1 MSNLGPNY
9 QPFQPTPNQNY
20 SPDPNYIPVQTSP
33 NDGSIS
39 SRLASTRMVRI
50 RIQTKCVCSEL
61 TCNKPFFQINTIS
74 KIDDLNPNNEGELP
88 LLEAELFIPCCCPE
102 PIKYNYIDAQTRQPF
117 AISRYIDMIRQVG
130 CCCGNYFAFPDIH
143 HFKISEPNNISVTKC
158 YDSRSFYRTTEYNC
172 ASFYKIGKP
181 YVPVDCC
188 EECCK
193 DCCKCQSSSTDSCS
207 CCCCC
212 NKIEVVKR
220 IYVDIFNMSNQC
232 VGKYVRFYDVTGCC
246 CSMKPTLFY
255 EIYFPPDANEMLKL
269 ALIGQFIFCQHFG
282 PDVFTV
288 LPLTTDLN
296 MVSLGNI

>member
-50 RIQTKCVCSEL
+50 RIQIKWVCSDL
-61 TCNKPFFQINTIS
+61 AYKAIFQINTIS

-88 LLEAELFIPCCCPE
+88 LLEAELFIPCCPE

-117 AISRYIDMIRQVG
+117 AISRYINLGRQVG
-130 CCCGNYFAFPDIH
+130 CCCGHYFVFPDIH

-193 DCCKCQSSSTDSCS
+193 DCCK
-207 CCCCC
+207 
-212 NKIEVVKR
+212 
-220 IYVDIFNMSNQC
+220 
-232 VGKYVRFYDVTGCC
+232 
-246 CSMKPTLFY
+246 
-255 EIYFPPDANEMLKL
+255 
-269 ALIGQFIFCQHFG
+269 
-282 PDVFTV
+282 
-288 LPLTTDLN
+288 
-296 MVSLGNI
+296 